1 MWNRLYTAHAFAV
14 GSWVFMNYLIQSAS
28 SMAEATFWIRM
39 THPVV
44 AMLICTLLDFA
55 WVFPERIRYAAW
67 SRRAMLYTLGLG
79 FGLLGLAP
87 GLLAS
92 VELARGTVL
101 VQYGP
106 PYLAFGLFTVVMLG
120 YADYV
125 MYRKAR
131 RLRGLQRVQ
140 VTYVLVGL
148 LVGQSVALV
157 TLILLPL
164 VWNNSYYSRW
174 GSLSYIFV
182 IAAMAYALAPRHII
196 DLRIAARRA
205 VAFLFATLPVL
216 LIAFVLL
223 VVTHAFI
230 RAEDRRVVLAY
241 MITGLLMGV
250 VILPLYAYVRR
261 MIERSM
267 SGEERLQQRFDLH
280 AEAILR
286 SLDLTDL
293 LRLSADA
300 IFDMLQPTTASIFLR
315 DEASGDYICRASRSA
330 GDDPPQLPER
340 CVLSKYHIL
349 VRAAT
354 HSADMLHRDEIFRF
368 RSLQRAKPLAD
379 AMSRLQAEIVTPLK
393 WEGELVGLVCL
404 GPKLS
409 GDMYQSEE
417 IERLHSMM
425 PLVSLA
431 MQNTNLYAEMVG
443 MKEYSATI
451 LREMDSSVIAV
462 GADGHIFLYNAA
474 AERTIGLSRDEV
486 LNKGLE
492 VLPRDIAQCLRR
504 AVEHGE
510 VRSADRLEL
519 PRPGQEPLPIA
530 CSTSAFTNPLTQTG
544 GAVAVISDLTVIQE
558 LEHERR
564 RAERLGL
571 MRILTAGMAHEIR
584 NPLVAIRTFA
594 ELLPTRL
601 HDEEFRSAFL
611 ATATDEIERID
622 QLVGQLLML
631 SKPAGAVTEA
641 VDVNRVC
648 QAVIRSA
655 SAQAESRQV
664 ALVAKLVDIYQ
675 RPIGDESR
683 LHQALVNLVN
693 NALQAEPP
701 GGRVEVITEEVHDA
715 RGNIR
720 VLIRVYNASSYIPA
734 GNVDE
739 IFEPFY
745 TDKAEGTGLGLAI
758 CQTIIEEH
766 NGTITVH
773 SELGEGTEF
782 VVELPAQASGHL
794 ARVEAGCDDCCSR
807 GQFEAVLGTARAGL
821 PRQRGNA
828 ARPSAR

>member
-1 MWNRLYTAHAFAV
+1 MYEPDRIVLAAISLGTIVLGIIVFRRAPDRVWNRLYTVHAVAV
-14 GSWVFMNYLIQSAS
+14 AAWILCNYLIQWAS
-28 SMAEATFWIRM
+28 TAPEATFWIRA

-44 AMLICTLLDFA
+44 ALVICTLLDFA

-67 SRRAMLYTLGLG
+67 SRRATLYAIGLV
-79 FGLLGLAP
+79 FGIVGLAP
-87 GLLAS
+87 GVLAS
-92 VELARGTVL
+92 VEMARGTVL

-125 MYRKAR
+125 MYRKVR
-131 RLRGLQRVQ
+131 RLKGLQRVQ

-148 LVGQSVALV
+148 LVGQGIALV
-157 TLILLPL
+157 TQILLPL
-164 VWNNSYYSRW
+164 VWDNTYYSRW
-174 GSLSYIFV
+174 GSPSYVFV
-182 IAAMAYALAPRHII
+182 IVAMAYALAPRHIV
-196 DLRIAARRA
+196 DLRVAARRA
-205 VAFLFATLPVL
+205 LAFLFAILPVL
-216 LIAFVLL
+216 VIASVLL
-223 VVTHAFI
+223 LMTHVLV
-230 RAEDRRVVLAY
+230 RTEDRRVVLAY
-241 MITGLLMGV
+241 MITGLMMGV
-250 VILPLYAYVRR
+250 AILPLYAYVRR
-261 MIERSM
+261 MIERSAR
-267 SGEERLQQRFDLH
+267 GEERFQQRFDLH

-293 LRLSADA
+293 LRLSANA
-300 IFDMLQPTTASIFLR
+300 IFDMLQPTATSIFLR
-315 DEASGDYICRASRSA
+315 DEASGDYVCGATRSA
-330 GDDPPQLPER
+330 GDEPPQLPER
-340 CVLSKYHIL
+340 SVLSKYHI
-349 VRAAT
+349 VVQAAT
-354 HSADMLHRDEIFRF
+354 QSADMISRDEIFRF
-368 RSLQRAKPLAD
+368 RSLQRAKPLAE
-379 AMSRLQAEIVTPLK
+379 AMLRLQAEIVTPLK

-409 GDMYQSEE
+409 GDMYQPEE
-417 IERLHSMM
+417 IERLRSMM

-431 MQNTNLYAEMVG
+431 MQNANLYAEMVG
-443 MKEYSATI
+443 MKEYSETI
-451 LREMDSSVIAV
+451 LREMDGSVIAV
-462 GADGHIFLYNAA
+462 GADGRIFLYNAA

-510 VRSADRLEL
+510 VRSADRLDL

-544 GAVAVISDLTVIQE
+544 GAVAVISDLTIIQE

-564 RAERLGL
+564 QAERLGL
-571 MRILTAGMAHEIR
+571 MRIITAGMAHEIR

-601 HDEEFRSAFL
+601 HDEEFRSAFF

-631 SKPAGAVTEA
+631 SKPASAAAEA
-641 VDVNRVC
+641 VDVNSVC

-655 SAQAESRQV
+655 SAQAESKQV
-664 ALVAKLVDIYQ
+664 SLLAKLGDIYQ
-675 RPIGDESR
+675 RPIGDDSR
-683 LHQALVNLVN
+683 LHQAVVNLVN

-701 GGRVEVITEEVHDA
+701 SGRVEVITEEVHDPQ
-715 RGNIR
+715 GNLH

-734 GNVDE
+734 GKIDE
-739 IFEPFY
+739 IFQPFY

-766 NGTITVH
+766 NGTITVR

-782 VVELPAQASGHL
+782 VVALPVQASRHL
-794 ARVEAGCDDCCSR
+794 VRVEA
-807 GQFEAVLGTARAGL
+807 
-821 PRQRGNA
+821 
-828 ARPSAR
+828 